1 MHRSLLLALGLL
13 ATLAGPARADE
24 TNVAVAANF
33 TGPAKIIAD
42 AFTEATGH
50 VAVLSFG
57 STGQLYTQISQGAP
71 FQVFL
76 AADQAR
82 PEKAVAEGLAVAGS
96 QRTYAIGTLVL
107 WSADASLPAGPEML
121 TAPGVDRIA
130 LANPATAPYG
140 AAAMAALESLGM
152 VEAVADR
159 LVQGNN
165 IAQTFQFV
173 TTGNAQAGFVAGS
186 QLTGVTD
193 GVAWTLPG
201 DLYPPIRQ
209 DAVLLTTG
217 ADNPAARAFL
227 DFLAGPESLKV
238 IQDHGYA
245 VAF

>member
-1 MHRSLLLALGLL
+1 MMTRSLLLAVGLL
-13 ATLAGPARADE
+13 ATVAAPARADE

-33 TGPAKIIAD
+33 TGPAKIIAQ

-50 VAVLSFG
+50 TAVLSFG
-57 STGQLYTQISQGAP
+57 STGQLYAQITQGAP

-121 TAPGVDRIA
+121 TAPGVERIA
-130 LANPATAPYG
+130 LANPVTAPYG
-140 AAAMAALESLGM
+140 AAALKTLENLGL
-152 VEAVADR
+152 ANRLADR
-159 LVQGNN
+159 IVKGTN
-165 IAQTFQFV
+165 IAQVFQFV
-173 TTGNAQAGFVAGS
+173 KTGNAPVGFVAGA
-186 QLTGVTD
+186 QLTGISQGST
-193 GVAWTLPG
+193 WTVPANLHPE
-201 DLYPPIRQ
+201 IRQ

-217 ADNPAARAFL
+217 ADNPAATAFL

-238 IQDHGYA
+238 IRGHGYA
-245 VAF
+245 VP